1 MALENVKYVIF
12 YTMFSIFL
20 DPDTRFSMVLKVSTD
35 QRIFLT
41 FGTFELVR
49 ALENVKYVIFDTMF
63 SIF

>member
-1 MALENVKYVIF
+1 
-12 YTMFSIFL
+12 MFSIFL

-35 QRIFLT
+35 QNIFLT